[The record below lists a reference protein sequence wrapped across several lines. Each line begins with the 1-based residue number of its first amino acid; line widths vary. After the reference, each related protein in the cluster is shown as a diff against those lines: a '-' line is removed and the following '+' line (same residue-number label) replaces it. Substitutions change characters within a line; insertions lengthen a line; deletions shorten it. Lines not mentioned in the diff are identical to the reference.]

1 MGDSTLAGAGGG
13 GRIALLSNGAI
24 TEGDVNASGGQNF
37 SLIHST
43 YRQDNLVG
51 YWTLDDIASS
61 NVAVNAQGNSV
72 LNGNISGNPER
83 RAGKKGGAFYFDGD
97 DDKITIPY
105 NNALVIDEY
114 TVSMW
119 YFPERNNETWNGS
132 FWSRNWRGWWK
143 NTFNLAG

>member
-1 MGDSTLAGAGGG
+1 MGDSTLAEHRGG

-72 LNGNISGNPER
+72 LNGNISGNR
-83 RAGKKGGAFYFDGD
+83 R
-97 DDKITIPY
+97 
-105 NNALVIDEY
+105 DELEKRR
-114 TVSMW
+114 SLL
-119 YFPERNNETWNGS
+119 FR
-132 FWSRNWRGWWK
+132 R
-143 NTFNLAG
+143 